1 MKKKRKKTKPGQ
13 QELMRRSK
21 LDPHA
26 GNVMTP
32 DKPEGSFRL
41 WWGNLGFLSAW
52 RSDGDSQHFINQL
65 AHNQVDMACVCEP
78 NLQWHKVDTHN
89 NWYERSTQVLGP
101 QTFQFAYNQHDRNNT
116 STKQMGGMGI
126 IARLEARPRVQ
137 AKGQDPHKLGRWTWM
152 LMEGR
157 HGTMVRVMEAYRPV
171 KSMVTQGTVYNQ
183 QLRHWR
189 DDQRHLQVPHR
200 AVRQTPGGRVE
211 DLASG
216 RRKCGSGNGCK

>member
-1 MKKKRKKTKPGQ
+1 MEAMWEQEWEKEWMEEDKAKSTATQEEATWRADEKQDTVRVPAIIAIAGTTPETSHRTETQLIQHVEPADEEEKKEDEAWE

-52 RSDGDSQHFINQL
+52 RSDVDSQHFINQL

-116 STKQMGGMGI
+116 STKQMGGTGI
-126 IARLEARPRVQ
+126 IARL
-137 AKGQDPHKLGRWTWM
+137 KQDQ
-152 LMEGR
+152 E
-157 HGTMVRVMEAYRPV
+157 
-171 KSMVTQGTVYNQ
+171 
-183 QLRHWR
+183 
-189 DDQRHLQVPHR
+189 
-200 AVRQTPGGRVE
+200 
-211 DLASG
+211 
-216 RRKCGSGNGCK
+216 